1 VRVIAGRFGGRHLKV
16 PPGQDTRPTTDRV
29 REALFS
35 VLGLAVRGARV
46 ADLFAGT
53 GALGLEA
60 LSRGAVSVDF
70 FESRSQALA
79 VLRGNVATLGVADE
93 VSVVSSPL
101 PRGIKPGRP
110 WDLVFADPPWG
121 KRLAAAPLERAIAL
135 ERLAPGA
142 LAVVEERRG
151 EQPDAAYWRGIGL
164 VLEDERVYGD
174 TSLQLLRLP
183 ARD

>member
-1 VRVIAGRFGGRHLKV
+1 MRVIAGRFGGRHLKV
-16 PPGQDTRPTTDRV
+16 PTGQDTRPTTDRV

-35 VLGLAVRGARV
+35 VLGPIVRGARA

-70 FESRSQALA
+70 FESRSQALT
-79 VLRGNVATLGVADE
+79 VLRGNVAALGVADE

-101 PRGIKPGRP
+101 PRGIKPGRA
-110 WDLVFADPPWG
+110 WDLVLVDPPWG
-121 KRLAAAPLERAIAL
+121 KRLAAPALARAIEL
-135 ERLAPGA
+135 GRLASGA
-142 LAVVEERRG
+142 LVVVEERRG
-151 EQPDAAYWRGIGL
+151 EQPDAAYWLGFGL

-174 TSLQLLRLP
+174 TSLQLLRFP